1 MRAISAAVLILTS
14 LTCTATGLHSLAQE
28 QQQEQ
33 QSEDHQSAV
42 HVQDGGMR
50 QVLESIS
57 VPPMPKAPF
66 SCVLQTAWIR
76 PLAGGGT
83 LTLENQ
89 RKIARDSSGRI
100 YQERWYLVPKNGK
113 EKSEMNFIQISDPL
127 RHILYT
133 CSVERRVCE
142 LTNYPLSNTSRFVSR
157 HSTPGPLPGGAG
169 FTTRESLGVESIE
182 GLDATGT
189 LETTTINEWVGGNDR
204 PMKGEWEY
212 WSSSRLGFNL
222 RSRRMDPMLGTQ
234 DFKVTNLSL
243 SEPEPQLFLPPAGYK
258 LVDQRNAALPEE

>member
-1 MRAISAAVLILTS
+1 MRAVSVAFLILSS
-14 LTCTATGLHSLAQE
+14 LGCSATGVRIWAQE
-28 QQQEQ
+28 QQA
-33 QSEDHQSAV
+33 EDRQTSV
-42 HVQDGGMR
+42 HAQDGGMR
-50 QVLESIS
+50 QVLESIV
-57 VPPMPKAPF
+57 VPPLPKAPF
-66 SCVLQTAWIR
+66 SCILQTEWIR

-83 LTLENQ
+83 LTMQNQ

-113 EKSEMNFIQISDPL
+113 ETSEMNFIQISDPI
-127 RHILYT
+127 RHILST
-133 CSVERRVCE
+133 CSMDRHVCE
-142 LTNYPLSNTSRFVSR
+142 LTKYAPSYSSGSLRQR
-157 HSTPGPLPGGAG
+157 TPGPLPGGAG

-189 LETTTINEWVGGNDR
+189 LETTTINAWIEGNDR

-222 RSRRMDPMLGTQ
+222 RSRRADPMLGTQ

-243 SEPEPQLFLPPAGYK
+243 SEPEPQLFMVPEGFK
-258 LVDQRNAALPEE
+258 VVDQRDAALPQQ